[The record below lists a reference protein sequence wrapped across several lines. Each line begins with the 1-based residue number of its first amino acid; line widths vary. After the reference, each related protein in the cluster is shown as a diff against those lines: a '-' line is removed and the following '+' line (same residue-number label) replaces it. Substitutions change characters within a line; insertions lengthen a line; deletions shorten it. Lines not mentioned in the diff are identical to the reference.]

1 MQMRFLGSI
10 PNALRRFAPFA
21 PKETEYYQWMRWR
34 WDHAETLLEG
44 RFRTPYCA
52 PKGKLERHPD
62 GTFTMYIYDP
72 PKELLRTECKYHR
85 CFIPTSRTKGEYR
98 VHYDGDNSSFTID
111 GHIQNV
117 ERALVE
123 SFQPRR

>member
-1 MQMRFLGSI
+1 MRFLGSI
-10 PNALRRFAPFA
+10 ANSYKRFAVQ
-21 PKETEYYQWMRWR
+21 ETEYYQWMHWR
-34 WDHAETLLEG
+34 WDHSKTTLEG

-72 PKELLRTECKYHR
+72 PQALLHTECKYHR
-85 CFIPTSRTKGEYR
+85 CFNATGRTKGEYR
-98 VHYDGDNSSFTID
+98 VHYDGWASAFTID

-123 SFQPRR
+123 VCAQRR

>member
-1 MQMRFLGSI
+1 MRFLGSLV
-10 PNALRRFAPFA
+10 NACKHLTGQGLE
-21 PKETEYYQWMRWR
+21 ETEYYQWMRWR
-34 WDHAETLLEG
+34 WDHSQTTLEG

-62 GTFTMYIYDP
+62 GTFTMYIYNP
-72 PKELLRTECKYHR
+72 PQALFAEECQYRR
-85 CFIPTSRTKGEYR
+85 CFNPTGRTKGEYS
-98 VHYDGDNSSFTID
+98 VHYDGAPGTFTID

-123 SFQPRR
+123 ACSQRREP

>member
-1 MQMRFLGSI
+1 MRFLGSI
-10 PNALRRFAPFA
+10 TNALQRFGSHGLQ
-21 PKETEYYQWMRWR
+21 ETEYYQWMRWR
-34 WDHAETLLEG
+34 WNSSQTVLEG

-62 GTFTMYIYDP
+62 GTFTMYIYNP
-72 PKELLRTECKYHR
+72 PQALFAETCQYRR
-85 CFIPTSRTKGEYR
+85 CFNPTGRTKSEYS
-98 VHYDGDNSSFTID
+98 VHYDGDPGSFTID

-123 SFQPRR
+123 AFQPRR